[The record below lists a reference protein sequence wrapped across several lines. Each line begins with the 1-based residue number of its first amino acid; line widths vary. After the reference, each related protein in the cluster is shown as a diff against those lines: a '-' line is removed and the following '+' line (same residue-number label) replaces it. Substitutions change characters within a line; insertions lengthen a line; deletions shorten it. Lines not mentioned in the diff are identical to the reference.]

1 MRRQGEQG
9 EQNEQKLEPHL
20 LSAMRSLSDGTQV
33 TLQLKAGVLLAAGCP
48 AALGQKRWH
57 TEGQVQWE
65 NLRCADP
72 SMTSKPYGGYA
83 SCG

>member
-1 MRRQGEQG
+1 MAC
-9 EQNEQKLEPHL
+9 EQKLEPRL
-20 LSAMRSLSDGTQV
+20 LSAMKFLSDGTQV

-65 NLRCADP
+65 NLRRADP
-72 SMTSKPYGGYA
+72 STDTQA
-83 SCG
+83 LRRLF